1 MFCTV
6 ARPSSVMGNA
16 FDFFEFVLKNVA
28 LDFLPSKKINII
40 PVQSG
45 LSEYV

>member
-6 ARPSSVMGNA
+6 ARPSSVTGNT
-16 FDFFEFVLKNVA
+16 FDCLRFSVFKNVA
-28 LDFLPSKKINII
+28 LFAKEKINII
-40 PVQSG
+40 PVQSV